1 MKYYKFLIMI
11 ILSGLIVSGLNPLP
25 GNSPVRAETEPVV
38 QTDSVN
44 RLSGAINEFGF
55 DLLKELSSA
64 ESHDNV
70 FTSPVSVHL
79 ALEMTYM
86 GAEGKTEK
94 EMKDALKIDELEK
107 CEAAALANR
116 LMDQLGRSP
125 DSNVDL
131 ANSIWAREGLPFKKV
146 FLEIGED
153 LFDARVLELDFS
165 SQKAVKTIN
174 EWVKANTGG
183 KIDRIVKQLNPLDV
197 MVLLNA
203 IYFEAPWSEQFKEEN
218 TEEGPFYLE
227 AGSQKDLP
235 MMSQSG
241 SFRFLKT
248 EDFKLIRLPYGKTE
262 SLAAYILLPEEK
274 FGLREL
280 TDRITGKSWKS
291 WLSRLSQSRGRIVLP
306 RFELSYEKELNEP
319 LKDLGMELAFDRTRA
334 DLTGI
339 IDLPTQN
346 AYISKVRHKT
356 LLEVTEQGTKAA
368 GATSVKIGLT
378 SLGPSEDSFNMVVD
392 HPFLFAIRDEKSG
405 ALLFLGNIRNP
416 RKVGKN

>member
-1 MKYYKFLIMI
+1 MRYCKFLQAI
-11 ILSGLIVSGLNPLP
+11 ILSVFIVSSLTPLP
-25 GNSPVRAETEPVV
+25 GNTPVRAETEPVV
-38 QTDSVN
+38 QTDSVI

-55 DLLKELSSA
+55 DLLKELSST
-64 ESHDNV
+64 EPRDNV

-86 GAEGKTEK
+86 GAEGETEK
-94 EMKDALKIDELEK
+94 EMKDVLKIGGLEK
-107 CEAAALANR
+107 CESAALANR
-116 LMDQLGRSP
+116 LMDQLGRIP

-153 LFDARVLELDFS
+153 FFGARVSELDFS
-165 SQKAVKTIN
+165 SPQAVKTIN
-174 EWVKANTGG
+174 GWVSDNTRG

-241 SFRFLKT
+241 SFRFLET

-291 WLSRLSQSRGRIVLP
+291 WLSRLNQSRGRIVLP
-306 RFELSYEKELNEP
+306 RFELSYDKELNEP

-346 AYISKVRHKT
+346 AYVSKVRHKT
-356 LLEVTEQGTKAA
+356 LLEVTERGTKAA
-368 GATSVKIGLT
+368 GVTSVKVGLT
-378 SLGPSEDSFNMVVD
+378 SLGPSQDSFEMVVD
-392 HPFLFAIRDEKSG
+392 HPFLFAIRHEETG
-405 ALLFLGNIRNP
+405 ALLFLGGINNP
-416 RKVGKN
+416 KRIE

>member
-1 MKYYKFLIMI
+1 VKYYKFLLAI
-11 ILSGLIVSGLNPLP
+11 IVSGLIVSSLSSLP
-25 GNSPVRAETEPVV
+25 GNFPVWADTETVV
-38 QTDSVN
+38 QTGSASQ
-44 RLSGAINEFGF
+44 LSGAINEFGF
-55 DLLKELSSA
+55 NLLKELSST
-64 ESHDNV
+64 EPDDNV
-70 FTSPVSVHL
+70 FISPVSVHL

-86 GAEGKTEK
+86 GAEGETEK
-94 EMKDALKIDELEK
+94 EMKNLLKIAGIEK
-107 CEAAALANR
+107 YEAAVLANR
-116 LMDQLGRSP
+116 MLDQLGEIS
-125 DSNVDL
+125 DSKVAL

-153 LFDARVLELDFS
+153 FFGARVSDLDFS
-165 SQKAVKTIN
+165 SPQAVKTIN
-174 EWVKANTGG
+174 GWVSDNTRG

-241 SFRFLKT
+241 SFRFLET

-291 WLSRLSQSRGRIVLP
+291 WLSRLNQSRGRIVLP
-306 RFELSYEKELNEP
+306 RFELSYDKELNEP

-346 AYISKVRHKT
+346 AYVSKVRHKT
-356 LLEVTEQGTKAA
+356 LLEVTERGTKAA
-368 GATSVKIGLT
+368 GVTSVKVGLT
-378 SLGPSEDSFNMVVD
+378 SLGPSQDSFEMVVD
-392 HPFLFAIRDEKSG
+392 HPFLFAIRHEETG
-405 ALLFLGNIRNP
+405 ALLFLGGINNP
-416 RKVGKN
+416 KRIE